1 MVLSAEHDKALQ
13 LMPTTDSELTVT
25 MVIKV
30 QQTPTQVLVSIVL
43 FFRDRVFVCSTGC
56 PGVYM

>member
-1 MVLSAEHDKALQ
+1 MALSAEHDEVLQ
-13 LMPTTDSELTVT
+13 LMPSTDSELTVT

-43 FFRDRVFVCSTGC
+43 IFRDVC
-56 PGVYM
+56 M